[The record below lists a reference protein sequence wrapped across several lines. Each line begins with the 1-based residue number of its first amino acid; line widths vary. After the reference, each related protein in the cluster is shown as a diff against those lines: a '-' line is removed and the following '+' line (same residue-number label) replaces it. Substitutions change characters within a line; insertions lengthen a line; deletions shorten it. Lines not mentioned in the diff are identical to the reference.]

1 MDVEQSLAET
11 VRTEG
16 AAVLA
21 TLIRWT
27 GDLSVAEEAVQE
39 ASIAALRDW
48 PRSGV
53 PDSPRAWLIT
63 AARRKAVDLL
73 RREGARRDKEREG
86 AELMDLRRP
95 DPLPDTVLADDLL
108 RLLFTCAHP
117 SLAPEAQLA
126 LALRT
131 LCGLS
136 LSEIAAVQLTSE
148 AAIAKRITR
157 TKQKITVA
165 QIPYRVPPDA
175 ELPDRLP
182 VVGTM
187 IHALYTT
194 GHAPGD
200 GADIVR
206 VDLCDEGVRLAR
218 LLMTLLPD
226 ESLPASL
233 LALLLLTE
241 ARRPARVDPWGE
253 VVVLADQDRTRW
265 DHEMIA
271 EGSTLLARTLWRT
284 EGWADVYQLQAAIA
298 LEHDRADSYGATDWA
313 EITRLYDL
321 LLSVAP
327 SSSASLARAVA
338 VAERDGPEWGLA
350 ALEDLP
356 SSARVEA
363 VRAEL
368 LSRTGRRADAVAAL
382 DRSLTEPST
391 QPERRYR
398 IRRRSELSGEA
409 RAASALVPGH
419 QPGAPEGVEEQVEA
433 EDRR

>member
-27 GDLSVAEEAVQE
+27 GDMSVAEDAVQE

-48 PRSGV
+48 PRSGI

-63 AARRKAVDLL
+63 AGRRKAVDLL
-73 RREGARRDKEREG
+73 RREGVRRDKEREG
-86 AELMDLRRP
+86 TELMDLRRP
-95 DPLPDTVLADDLL
+95 DALSDSVLADDLL

-136 LSEIAAVQLTSE
+136 MPEIAAVQLTSE
-148 AAIAKRITR
+148 AAVAKRITR

-165 QIPYRVPPDA
+165 QIPYQVPPDA

-182 VVGTM
+182 VVCTV
-187 IHALYTT
+187 IHALYTA
-194 GHAPGD
+194 GHAPRD
-200 GADIVR
+200 GAEVVR

-218 LLMTLLPD
+218 LLTTLLPD
-226 ESLPASL
+226 EDLPAAL

-241 ARRPARVDPWGE
+241 ARRPARVDAVGD

-271 EGSTLLARTLWRT
+271 EGTGLLAGTLQRT
-284 EGWADVYQLQAAIA
+284 EGWADAYQLQAAIA
-298 LEHDRADSYGATDWA
+298 LEHDRAGSYESTDWT

-327 SSSASLARAVA
+327 SSGASLARAVA
-338 VAERDGPEWGLA
+338 VAERDGPESGLA
-350 ALEDLP
+350 ALDVLP

-368 LSRTGRRADAVAAL
+368 LSRAGRRAEAVAAL
-382 DRSLTEPST
+382 DRSLSEPATE
-391 QPERRYR
+391 PERRYR
-398 IRRRSELSGEA
+398 LRRRSELSGDA
-409 RAASALVPGH
+409 TAASALVPGH
-419 QPGAPEGVEEQVEA
+419 QPGTPEGVEEQVEA
-433 EDRR
+433 EHRR